1 MTDKEQK
8 EIFADNLLFYI
19 RRSGKDQKQVAF
31 DLDIKPTTLN
41 QWVRGISLPSVAT
54 IKKIAEYFDIPFS
67 MLVDR
72 RGTSSTDMLVS
83 FEEYE
88 LIVEYR
94 NSDEDTKRM
103 VKRLLAYYE
112 GVKDMIKR
120 KED

>member
-1 MTDKEQK
+1 
-8 EIFADNLLFYI
+8 
-19 RRSGKDQKQVAF
+19 
-31 DLDIKPTTLN
+31 
-41 QWVRGISLPSVAT
+41 VAT

-72 RGTSSTDMLVS
+72 RGTANTDMLVS

-88 LIVEYR
+88 LIVEFR